1 MTSIRFLSLFIFF
14 GFLTCPICAQS
25 DRTALY
31 RDSIRTTSD
40 PVKLMQYYAAL
51 GESVY
56 LANPDSALHFF
67 EVGTSIAEGIPES
80 KRDTVF
86 YLHYAPLLNN
96 TAFICQKQGEVARAI
111 ELYERCI
118 LAQRASGDTST
129 INSSYLNLGNLYS
142 EAGEEQLAL
151 LNFGLA
157 KENSLLGD
165 FVGQAHC
172 QNGIGRIF
180 FVQQNYESALN
191 CYFSAL
197 SMFLKSD
204 SLTGQTRTHINIGQ
218 VYFAQKQLILAKE
231 FFLKALHF
239 AIRKEDLQG
248 QAESYYYL
256 GEIAL
261 RNDQPDSAQYYGER
275 SLELS
280 KAVGYPRNLRD
291 ASSLLFRIYNASGN
305 TSKALEMHILYAQ
318 MNDSLKNVEKNN
330 AVIREKLGAE
340 YERKAAEIK
349 AAQEKKTTIAAEEAR
364 HQKTVN
370 YFTFAGLF
378 LAIALLIVAYRSYRS
393 KNRAHEIIIAQK
405 KLVDQKNKDITDS
418 IHYAGHLQ
426 KALMPYEGVLHG
438 MVKDSFVLFQPKD
451 IVSGDFFWSM
461 ATDEHLFVAVCDSTG
476 HGVPGAFV
484 SLLNSS
490 FIKEA
495 VNEKQLISPAAIL
508 DFVRERLITNFH
520 NEGSQDG
527 MDGVLI
533 RINRRNISQSVYAA
547 ANNAPLL
554 VRENKI
560 IELAADKM
568 AVGKS
573 LVADKRFS
581 EFELPLQEGDWLIA
595 YTDGFPDQFG
605 GPNGKKY
612 KYKEFHQL
620 LLKHASLKGENIRNS
635 LQSEFNSWKGP
646 LEQTDDMLVCGMKF

>member
-1 MTSIRFLSLFIFF
+1 MTSVRFLFLFIFF
-14 GFLTCPICAQS
+14 GFLTCPIQAQP
-25 DRTALY
+25 DRAALY
-31 RDSIRTTSD
+31 RDSIRLTSD
-40 PVKLMQYYAAL
+40 PMKLMLYYVSL

-56 LANPDSALHFF
+56 LTSPDSALHFF

-80 KRDTVF
+80 KRDTLF
-86 YLHYAPLLNN
+86 YQHYGPLLNN
-96 TAFICQKQGEVARAI
+96 TAFISQKQGDIVRAI
-111 ELYERCI
+111 ELYERSI
-118 LAQRASGDTST
+118 VAQRASADTTT
-129 INSSYLNLGNLYS
+129 IGSAYLNLGNLYS

-151 LNFGLA
+151 LNYGLA
-157 KENSLLGD
+157 KETSLLGD
-165 FVGQAHC
+165 PILQAHC
-172 QNGIGRIF
+172 QNGIGYIF

-197 SMFLKSD
+197 SMFLKAD

-218 VYFAQKQLILAKE
+218 VYFAQKQLIVAKE
-231 FFLKALHF
+231 FFLKAFNF

-291 ASSLLFRIYNASGN
+291 ASSLLFRVYNASGN

-349 AAQEKKTTIAAEEAR
+349 AEHEKKTTIAAEEAR

-378 LAIALLIVAYRSYRS
+378 LAITLLIVAYRSYRS

-426 KALMPYEGVLHG
+426 KALMPHEGVLHKF
-438 MVKDSFVLFQPKD
+438 VKDSFVLFQPKD
-451 IVSGDFFWSM
+451 IVSGDFFWSI
-461 ATDEHLFVAVCDSTG
+461 ASEDYLYIAVCDSTG

-495 VNEKQLISPAAIL
+495 VIEKKIISPSKIL
-508 DFVRERLITNFH
+508 DFVRERLINSFQDEH
-520 NEGSQDG
+520 SQDG

-533 RINRRNISQSVYAA
+533 RIDLKDISRSVYAG
-547 ANNAPLL
+547 ANNSP
-554 VRENKI
+554 VIFREGGV
-560 IELAADKM
+560 IEFTADKM
-568 AVGKS
+568 PVGKS
-573 LVADKRFS
+573 LVASTAFNERP
-581 EFELPLQEGDWLIA
+581 LPLLPGDFLVA
-595 YTDGFPDQFG
+595 FTDGFPDQFG
-605 GPNGKKY
+605 GPNAKKY
-612 KYKEFHQL
+612 KYKKLHDFLIKIAGHDGTTQCDL
-620 LLKHASLKGENIRNS
+620 LLA
-635 LQSEFNSWKGP
+635 EFIGWKGSS
-646 LEQTDDMLVCGMKF
+646 EQTDDVLVCGMKF